1 MADDL
6 AVLGLSVDSSAAIR
20 GVQNFTRE
28 TGGMMSAVKQ
38 ATVALASL
46 FASAKAVQFIGQTS
60 AEFARFGDQMSK
72 MSQRLDISAQKLTEL
87 SYIASQSGTSIETF
101 ENGVRLLQRNL
112 NSADEEAKSA
122 TAAFEKL
129 GVSLI
134 EIRQQSPDE
143 QFKTVAEAIASL
155 SSPTERTAA
164 TMKIFG
170 RSGTEL
176 LPFLQLGRTGMDK
189 LAEKARNLGIVME
202 NGDYDAAVNL
212 TDAMDTLTRSVGA
225 VRNALVSG
233 LTPELTSASET
244 IAQTAGDVV
253 KFIREHEVLVKTIM
267 KLTVAIAAITAVYGA
282 YKILQ
287 TTLLAQRAMRAALA
301 AQQARNIAQTTA
313 ETAALTANT
322 AAQVANNAAKGA
334 GVATGGAKAATGLLG
349 GTGGTVFAIAAFTA
363 GALSLVQDGYEQAEK
378 AGKSTVDKIEA
389 GFKNLATAGLSTLP
403 ARWKEAGQGV
413 DSGLERTKL
422 LANTFTLGI
431 SGATE
436 KIAEMLGVT
445 SSIRDILLSM
455 PVIGA
460 QDEVERGKQYDE
472 ELAQSNA
479 YYDRQDRI
487 KNLITEGRE
496 DFREGE
502 EFAETEKGFQSRR
515 DKLRLRGVDAAQYD
529 ANAAEER
536 MNEAAS
542 AYRRWERDYKRA
554 EDKAQNAFDSMTAAE
569 EELIKINQSTAGD
582 YSKEADQLRNRAKQ
596 AADDALKAYEDAQKE
611 VESLSGNA
619 YKDVAETRLKA
630 EEEYMSARQNYAS
643 AFNAEEAKK
652 RESRYA
658 EQDAAINM
666 RFTGLQS
673 SESRAGKAQA
683 ESENISARLEEMKQA
698 ASKVDELTAQMKS
711 TTDLK
716 EVAELQQQIDYY
728 TEIAGEQKDRLDL
741 ENQIVEKQQ
750 EEAEALKSV
759 AEREEEVLRAREERE
774 KAFTERAAKMAEDY
788 ANKWMTEQ
796 EKVQVNQNKMR
807 NAQAEAETFAYR
819 EQAIRDMDAQIAAL
833 GETAKQG
840 GDSGREAEQAMNDLI
855 KERSRAEEE
864 LAKDKSQN
872 LEDQYAAL
880 NAIDT
885 IAGEKANEY
894 ANEYQKQMDKWNEG
908 EKSERKAVSSQKAI
922 DAASAEGFAQMSKI
936 YDTSQ
941 KKIEDHTKNIKEYTR
956 QMKQYLM
963 QLAAQGDSTW
973 ALDVE
978 GA

>member
-1 MADDL
+1 M
-6 AVLGLSVDSSAAIR
+6 
-20 GVQNFTRE
+20 
-28 TGGMMSAVKQ
+28 
-38 ATVALASL
+38 
-46 FASAKAVQFIGQTS
+46 
-60 AEFARFGDQMSK
+60 
-72 MSQRLDISAQKLTEL
+72 
-87 SYIASQSGTSIETF
+87 
-101 ENGVRLLQRNL
+101 
-112 NSADEEAKSA
+112 
-122 TAAFEKL
+122 
-129 GVSLI
+129 
-134 EIRQQSPDE
+134 
-143 QFKTVAEAIASL
+143 
-155 SSPTERTAA
+155 
-164 TMKIFG
+164 
-170 RSGTEL
+170 
-176 LPFLQLGRTGMDK
+176 
-189 LAEKARNLGIVME
+189 
-202 NGDYDAAVNL
+202 
-212 TDAMDTLTRSVGA
+212 
-225 VRNALVSG
+225 
-233 LTPELTSASET
+233 
-244 IAQTAGDVV
+244 
-253 KFIREHEVLVKTIM
+253 
-267 KLTVAIAAITAVYGA
+267 
-282 YKILQ
+282 
-287 TTLLAQRAMRAALA
+287 
-301 AQQARNIAQTTA
+301 
-313 ETAALTANT
+313 
-322 AAQVANNAAKGA
+322 
-334 GVATGGAKAATGLLG
+334 
-349 GTGGTVFAIAAFTA
+349 
-363 GALSLVQDGYEQAEK
+363 
-378 AGKSTVDKIEA
+378 
-389 GFKNLATAGLSTLP
+389 
-403 ARWKEAGQGV
+403 
-413 DSGLERTKL
+413 
-422 LANTFTLGI
+422 
-431 SGATE
+431 
-436 KIAEMLGVT
+436 
-445 SSIRDILLSM
+445 
-455 PVIGA
+455 
-460 QDEVERGKQYDE
+460 
-472 ELAQSNA
+472 
-479 YYDRQDRI
+479 
-487 KNLITEGRE
+487 
-496 DFREGE
+496 
-502 EFAETEKGFQSRR
+502 
-515 DKLRLRGVDAAQYD
+515 RGVDAAQYD